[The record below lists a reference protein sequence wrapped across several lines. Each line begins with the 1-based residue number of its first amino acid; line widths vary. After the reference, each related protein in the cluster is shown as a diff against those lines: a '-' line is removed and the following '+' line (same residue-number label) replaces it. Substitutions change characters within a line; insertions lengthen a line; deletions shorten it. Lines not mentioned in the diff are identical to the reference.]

1 MIEFVRQCTE
11 MNTNKLIDEYFYN
24 NKIEE
29 YQKAEFEKL
38 GFSPSK
44 KMAIEKLSLSDKKNK
59 PNNKFI

>member
-1 MIEFVRQCTE
+1 